1 MASSIVGGILLLIA
15 LGLFLKIR
23 MEAAREALA

>member
-15 LGLFLKIR
+15 LGVFLKIK
-23 MEAAREALA
+23 MEIVREEH

>member
-15 LGLFLKIR
+15 LGVFLKIK
-23 MEAAREALA
+23 METVREEH